1 MKMLKTVWSQ
11 SKLPLIAVLVALVA
25 GLWVI
30 NARNHRT
37 DLLLTGL
44 GLNVSLSE
52 QGVVWIREDLAPL
65 LGAQEGEEAAYAA
78 AEMTSFAEGANDEGY
93 YLLKNIQNLCY
104 RDSLDYFL
112 LDKAA
117 LENLIGQNMFLDL
130 SGFFSAEELAEMEA
144 ELVWA
149 VEAPEEE
156 GEEVDL
162 DARRPVAVRVDS
174 LPFFRDN
181 CPEGER
187 YFAISSQS
195 TRLEQCRILWQRL
208 LDWQG

>member
-1 MKMLKTVWSQ
+1 MKLLKTIWGQ
-11 SKLPLIAVLVALVA
+11 SKFPLITVLVALVA
-25 GLWVI
+25 GLYLI
-30 NARNHRT
+30 NARSGRT

-44 GLNVSLSE
+44 GLNVELSDR
-52 QGVVWIREDLAPL
+52 GVSWIREELPPL
-65 LGAQEGEEAAYAA
+65 LGAENGEKAAYAA
-78 AEMTSFAEGANDEGY
+78 AEMASFAESANDDGY
-93 YLLKNIQNLCY
+93 YLLKNIQNLCS

-130 SGFFSAEELAEMEA
+130 SGFFTAEELAAMEA
-144 ELVWA
+144 DLIWA
-149 VEAPEEE
+149 VEAPKEE
-156 GEEVDL
+156 GEKVDL
-162 DARRPVAVRVDS
+162 EARRPVAVRVDS
-174 LPFFRDN
+174 LPFFADN

-195 TRLEQCRILWQRL
+195 TRLEECRILWQRL

>member
-1 MKMLKTVWSQ
+1 MRLLKTVWSQ
-11 SKLPLIAVLVALVA
+11 SKLPLIAVLLALVA
-25 GLWVI
+25 GLFVI
-30 NARNHRT
+30 RARNQRT

-52 QGVVWIREDLAPL
+52 RGVAWIREELPPL

-78 AEMTSFAEGANDEGY
+78 AEMASFAESVDDTGY
-93 YLLKNIQNLCY
+93 YLLKNIQTLC
-104 RDSLDYFL
+104 RQDSLDYFL

-117 LENLIGQNMFLDL
+117 LENLMGQNMFLDL
-130 SGFFSAEELAEMEA
+130 SGFFSPQELEELEER
-144 ELVWA
+144 LIWA
-149 VEAPEEE
+149 VEMPEEE
-156 GEEVDL
+156 GKEVDME
-162 DARRPVAVRVDS
+162 ARRPVAVRVDD

-181 CPEGER
+181 CPEGDR

-208 LDWQG
+208 LDWES